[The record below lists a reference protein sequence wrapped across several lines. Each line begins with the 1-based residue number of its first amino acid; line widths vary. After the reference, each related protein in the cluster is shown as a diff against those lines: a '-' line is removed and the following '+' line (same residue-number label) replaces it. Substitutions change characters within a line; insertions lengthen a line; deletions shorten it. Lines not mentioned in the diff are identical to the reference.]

1 MGTKLITLAGALL
14 CAGTL
19 APAGRADGGP
29 SPGVT
34 FDARGI
40 SNGASSLTYVTEAA
54 GNLSTL
60 VVRNQSE
67 RVFKKRTFQGLY
79 GIPLVTYGGARGGLS
94 RDGRT
99 LVVAKASQ
107 GSGLAT
113 TSRFLVLDTSTLRT
127 RRAIDLQGDFS
138 FDALSPD
145 ARTLYLIQHSAATD
159 FERYRV
165 RAYDLTR
172 GRLLP
177 DAIVD
182 RTEPNMRGIPVGR
195 LVGPGAGW
203 VYTLYS
209 HQADEPFVHALDTV
223 HGQARCLDIEWHGNQ
238 DVLWSAHLKLSDG
251 RLAVLTKQ
259 GKPIAKLDLQT
270 AKESGFAVGWIG
282 AIAAAVLAGT
292 ALVVWSR
299 RVRTRRT

>member
-1 MGTKLITLAGALL
+1 MVSTASRSSPTAARE
-14 CAGTL
+14 AVS
-19 APAGRADGGP
+19 PATDGRWWGL
-29 SPGVT
+29 
-34 FDARGI
+34 RG
-40 SNGASSLTYVTEAA
+40 TEAEESA
-54 GNLSTL
+54 
-60 VVRNQSE
+60 
-67 RVFKKRTFQGLY
+67 
-79 GIPLVTYGGARGGLS
+79 GLS
-94 RDGRT
+94 DRT
-99 LVVAKASQ
+99 THTPAHPPPPP
-107 GSGLAT
+107 
-113 TSRFLVLDTSTLRT
+113 SRFLVLDTSTLRT
-127 RRAIDLQGDFS
+127 RRTIDLPGDFS

-145 ARTLYLIQHSAATD
+145 TRTLYLIQHTAATD

-165 RAYDLTR
+165 RAYDLAR

-209 HQADEPFVHALDTV
+209 HQAGEPFVHALDTV
-223 HGQARCLDIEWHGNQ
+223 HGQARCLDVEWHGNQ
-238 DVLWSAHLKLSDG
+238 DALWSAHLKLSDG
-251 RLAVLTKQ
+251 QLAVLSKQ
-259 GKPIAKLDLQT
+259 GKPIAKLELQT

-299 RVRTRRT
+299 RARARRT